1 MEVTEA
7 ASKLGRLL
15 ERRIEVRFSSYKG
28 MIEIADENTLVLG
41 YGECCF
47 GIDHMFRCGSKQVYV
62 QEKFEAHAPRLR
74 DIRHFLI
81 ASAALAPKIHS
92 MEPPLKV
99 FLSRR
104 PVTAPESLFSLQAAG
119 AETLAGFTDIEAATE
134 ALYERVCRH
143 FGLEPKPLTVEQ
155 IQELATLS
163 TEYEASVRGAT
174 VTHRLQPQITAA
186 LKQLGE
192 EVLPPLI
199 NGIYG
204 EVLAQDIIAH
214 IKDICAQ
221 ETINDVVRFFKSRR
235 ATPLEYDT
243 WVNVLGATRPIQL
256 LMEQVNAETGRR
268 IYSRGQIGEPAIQ
281 PSVQEQLVEKSR
293 LFNRNKRRAIVTVIK
308 ESSPPSQEEVSEK

>member
-1 MEVTEA
+1 M
-7 ASKLGRLL
+7 
-15 ERRIEVRFSSYKG
+15 
-28 MIEIADENTLVLG
+28 
-41 YGECCF
+41 
-47 GIDHMFRCGSKQVYV
+47 
-62 QEKFEAHAPRLR
+62 
-74 DIRHFLI
+74 
-81 ASAALAPKIHS
+81 
-92 MEPPLKV
+92 
-99 FLSRR
+99 
-104 PVTAPESLFSLQAAG
+104 
-119 AETLAGFTDIEAATE
+119 
-134 ALYERVCRH
+134 
-143 FGLEPKPLTVEQ
+143 
-155 IQELATLS
+155 
-163 TEYEASVRGAT
+163 RGAT

-243 WVNVLGATRPIQL
+243 WINVLGATRPIQL

-293 LFNRNKRRAIVTVIK
+293 LLNRNKRRAIVTVIK
-308 ESSPPSQEEVSEK
+308 ESSPPSLEEVSEK